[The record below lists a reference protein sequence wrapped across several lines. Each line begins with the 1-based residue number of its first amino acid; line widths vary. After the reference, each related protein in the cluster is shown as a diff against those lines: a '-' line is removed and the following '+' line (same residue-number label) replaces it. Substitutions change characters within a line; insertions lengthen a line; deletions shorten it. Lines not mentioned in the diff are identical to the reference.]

1 MAIKQKF
8 EIRQLRC
15 NLTDAERV
23 QASHEIGRA
32 MQSHKQAVEQA
43 KEVAAKAKAEVER
56 TRLEAEDLGVLLAN
70 GYEYRDIEV
79 LIAVDIDE
87 RQVIVTR
94 TDSGEVI
101 EKRRATGPELQGE
114 LNLTPEPDDIMAEAR
129 KILAEMPDAPKG
141 LVAELQRKLNLG
153 YARASALAA
162 AIVEPDKPFA
172 TPADQK
178 KTAKK

>member
-1 MAIKQKF
+1 MATKQSF

-70 GYEYRDIEV
+70 GYEYRDVEV
-79 LIAVDIDE
+79 LIVVDIDE
-87 RQVIVTR
+87 RQVVVTR

-101 EKRRATGPELQGE
+101 EKRRATGAELQGE
-114 LNLTPEPDDIMAEAR
+114 LDLTPEPEEVMAEAR
-129 KILAEMPDAPKG
+129 KILAELPGAPKG

-162 AIVEPDKPFA
+162 AIVEPGRPGA
-172 TPADQK
+172 AQEDQK

>member
-1 MAIKQKF
+1 MAVKQKF

-79 LIAVDIDE
+79 LVAVDIDE
-87 RQVIVTR
+87 RQVVVTR

-114 LNLTPEPDDIMAEAR
+114 LDLTPEPDDIMKAAR
-129 KILAEMPDAPKG
+129 DILAGLPDAPKG

-153 YARASALAA
+153 YSRASALAA
-162 AIVEPDKPFA
+162 AIIEPDKPFA
-172 TPADQK
+172 APADQK
-178 KTAKK
+178 KAAKK